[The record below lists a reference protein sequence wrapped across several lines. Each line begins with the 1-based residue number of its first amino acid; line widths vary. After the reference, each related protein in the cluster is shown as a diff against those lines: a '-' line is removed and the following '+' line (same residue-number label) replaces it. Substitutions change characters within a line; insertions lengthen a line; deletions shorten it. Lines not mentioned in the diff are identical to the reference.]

1 MNMGVASERFA
12 FDMENHLQDIA
23 GGSVILWELD
33 DGDRFIFFDHDG
45 AWPLP
50 EGSDATLSGWTAGI
64 HPDDAAQ
71 VAQLRRQARQ
81 ANRRFQLDYRVAG
94 SDGQYRH
101 IRETAAPRCRPG
113 RPAGYAGAFTDI
125 SEQVRSRARLA
136 WGEAE
141 HRLLTQ
147 NVRDLIAYSDADNI
161 YQYVSP
167 SHQEILGYRPEE
179 MVGTNVVDYLH
190 PADLAAMH
198 AARGSDG
205 ADDRSAMY
213 NMRVRHREGHWVWL
227 GINSRTLRDADS
239 GRRTGFVAVGRDITA
254 QLEAQRELARRE
266 QQFRSLTSLS
276 SDWYWET
283 DANGLFRFLSDGI
296 QSRLGVEPR
305 QLLGTKME
313 SCALDT
319 SEPGFLACQSSVA
332 ARRPFRDAVYSV
344 GLEGY
349 PGVVRYIRIS
359 GEPIFEEGVFRGYR
373 GATRDVT
380 REVRNAKTLEH
391 MATHDSLTG
400 LCNRTLLETR
410 LRQRAQDRRANG
422 MHAVLFIDLDRFKQV
437 NDTLGHKAGDLLLA
451 EIACRLKQCVRP
463 DDTVARLG
471 GDEFVILAD
480 CGQDIAAASA
490 IAGKLLAALNAPF
503 VLGGHSIRPSA
514 SIGISICPQDGTHPE
529 RLLQDADCALYR
541 AKQDGRE
548 CFRFYH
554 PDMRNPAQPGTH
566 AVH

>member
-1 MNMGVASERFA
+1 M
-12 FDMENHLQDIA
+12 DNHLQYIA

-33 DGDRFIFFDHDG
+33 EDDRFIFFDHDS
-45 AWPLP
+45 AWPLRD
-50 EGSDATLSGWTAGI
+50 GAGATLAGWTAGI
-64 HPDDAAQ
+64 HPDDTAQ
-71 VAQLRRQARQ
+71 VAQLRSQARQ
-81 ANRRFQLDYRVAG
+81 ADRRFQLEYRVVDK
-94 SDGQYRH
+94 DGQYRH
-101 IRETAAPRCRPG
+101 VRETAAPRPRPG
-113 RPAGYAGAFTDI
+113 CAAGYAGVFSDI
-125 SEQVRSRARLA
+125 SEQVQSRARLA
-136 WGEAE
+136 WGDAE

-147 NVRDLIAYSDADNI
+147 NVRDLIAYSDVDNI

-167 SHQEILGYRPEE
+167 SHQEILGYRPQE
-179 MVGTNVVDYLH
+179 MVGTNVFDYLH

-198 AARGSDG
+198 AARGDG
-205 ADDRSAMY
+205 PDDRSAMY
-213 NMRVRHREGHWVWL
+213 NMRVRHKDGSWVWM
-227 GINSRTLRDADS
+227 GINSRTLRDAAS

-283 DANGLFRFLSDGI
+283 DANGCFSFLSDGI
-296 QSRLGVEPR
+296 QSRLGVAPR
-305 QLLGTKME
+305 QLLGTSME
-313 SCALDT
+313 ACALDT
-319 SEPGFLACQSSVA
+319 SEPGFLACKSSVA

-359 GEPIFEEGVFRGYR
+359 GEPIFEEGQFQGYR

-400 LCNRTLLETR
+400 LCNRALLETR

-422 MHAVLFIDLDRFKQV
+422 MHAILFIDLDRFKQV

-451 EIACRLKQCVRP
+451 EIARRLKHCVRP

-490 IAGKLLAALNAPF
+490 IAGKLLVALNAPF
-503 VLGGHSIRPSA
+503 VLGSHSIRPSA
-514 SIGISICPQDGTHPE
+514 SIGISICPQDGVNPE

-541 AKQDGRE
+541 AKRDGRE

-554 PDMRNPAQPGTH
+554 PEMRSAAPPGRQAAH
-566 AVH
+566 

>member
-1 MNMGVASERFA
+1 
-12 FDMENHLQDIA
+12 MENHTQHIA
-23 GGSVILWELD
+23 GGSIILWELD
-33 DGDRFIFFDHDG
+33 DGGRFIFFDHDS
-45 AWPLP
+45 AWPLCD
-50 EGSDATLSGWTAGI
+50 GADANLAGWSAAI
-64 HPDDAAQ
+64 HPEDAARVLQ
-71 VAQLRRQARQ
+71 IRSDARQ
-81 ANRRFQLDYRVAG
+81 AGRRCQLEYRVADR
-94 SDGQYRH
+94 DGHYRQ
-101 IRETAAPRCRPG
+101 IRETAAPRPRPG
-113 RPAGYAGAFTDI
+113 QPAAYAGVFSDI
-125 SEQVRSRARLA
+125 SDQVRSRARLA
-136 WGEAE
+136 WGDAE
-141 HRLLTQ
+141 HRLMTQ

-167 SHQEILGYRPEE
+167 SHQEILGYRPED
-179 MVGTNVVDYLH
+179 MVGTNVFDYLH

-198 AARGSDG
+198 AARSGDG
-205 ADDRSAMY
+205 TDDRFAMY
-213 NMRVRHREGHWVWL
+213 NMRVRHRNGHWVWL
-227 GINSRTLRDADS
+227 GISSRTLRDPDS

-254 QLEAQRELARRE
+254 QLEAQRELTRRE

-283 DANGLFRFLSDGI
+283 DTDGRFTFLSDGI
-296 QSRLGVEPR
+296 QSRLGLEPR
-305 QLLGTKME
+305 QLLGTSIE

-319 SEPGFLACQSSVA
+319 SEPGFLVCQSSVA

-359 GEPIFEEGVFRGYR
+359 GEPIFEEGIFQGYR

-380 REVRNAKTLEH
+380 REVRNARTLEH

-410 LRQRAQDRRANG
+410 LRQRARDRRANG
-422 MHAVLFIDLDRFKQV
+422 AHAILFIDLDRFKQV

-451 EIACRLKQCVRP
+451 EIARRLKRCVRP

-471 GDEFVILAD
+471 GDEFVVLAE
-480 CGQDIAAASA
+480 CGEDDTAASS
-490 IAGKLLAALNAPF
+490 IAGKLLAALNEPF
-503 VLGGHSIRPSA
+503 ALGSHSIRPSA
-514 SIGISICPQDGTHPE
+514 SIGISLCPQDGIDPE

-554 PDMRNPAQPGTH
+554 PDMRGATQPGMH
-566 AVH
+566 AAH